1 MKKYFQII
9 RATWAEYMIYR
20 LNFVLWRV
28 RQVMQ
33 ILVVYFLW
41 WAIFSQRS
49 EIFGYSQAMILTYI
63 LLSSLVRTIVLGTT
77 TMEIGSLINH
87 GDLSNYLIRPLNFF
101 RYYLARDAADKLLNL
116 LFASVEITI
125 LFLLL
130 RPPIYLQTDWT
141 KLLLSLGAV
150 LLGAILYFYFS
161 LLLSFLGFWTPDV
174 WAPRF
179 LSFVMME
186 FFSGSLFPLDI
197 LPRPILGVVQN
208 LPFAYFIY
216 FPLKIYLG
224 QLSVQGIISG
234 LTMGAIWTLVVWFL
248 AKLVWQKGLRI
259 YAAEGR

>member
-1 MKKYFQII
+1 MKKYLQII

-28 RQVMQ
+28 RQIMQ

-41 WAIFSQRS
+41 WAIFSQQK

-63 LLSSLVRTIVLGTT
+63 LLSSLVRTIILGTT

-87 GDLSNYLIRPLNFF
+87 GDLSNYLIRPLDFF

-116 LFASVEITI
+116 IFALGEVTVLFW
-125 LFLLL
+125 LL
-130 RPPIYLQTDWT
+130 RPPVFWQTDPV
-141 KLLLSLGAV
+141 KLLLVIGAVILGAV
-150 LLGAILYFYFS
+150 LYFYFS

-186 FFSGSLFPLDI
+186 FLAGSLFPLDI
-197 LPRPILGVVQN
+197 LPKSILGVVQN

-224 QLSVQGIISG
+224 QLTPQAIISG
-234 LTMGAIWTLVVWFL
+234 LTMGVLWTLTLGYL
-248 AKLVWQKGLRI
+248 AKLVWQRGLRI
-259 YAAEGR
+259 YTAEGK